1 LKTPDDDQAL
11 SLTCILRCAP
21 EDLAGTH
28 LPFTQ
33 HKEKRMLKNIFY
45 STVFMAVALL
55 LLALLLVP
63 RVLALPST
71 VTFTVNS
78 TLDQP
83 DDLTIPGTCHTTANT
98 CTLRAA
104 VMQANRTSGI
114 GATIIVPSGVYT
126 LTIPVA
132 GVDGEANGDLNLT
145 TPGSGSPTITIS
157 GAGAGVTIIDA
168 NQIDRV
174 IHVHPNRVAAI
185 SDVTIRNGYLAGAN
199 ANGGGIY
206 NEGSLTV
213 SRAAISANHV
223 SVGQG
228 GGINNAPLASLT
240 LLNSTLSQNS
250 SDYIGGAIGNF
261 GSLDLHNSTLSL
273 NTALI
278 VGGAIYSSGTL
289 KVSGSTIFGNGSRD
303 GGGIYTGTGT
313 VYVINS
319 TISQN
324 YANTNG
330 GGIAKYGPSGLVA
343 LYNTTI
349 IDNDADHDRDQNG
362 GIGGGV
368 YAEAGA
374 RFMVVNA
381 LIAGNTILDAP
392 FSDDCNGTLEAYGL
406 NLIGDESG
414 CSIPNAFNA
423 GLISPNSFGP
433 LQNNGGP
440 TLTYALLP
448 GSNAIDT
455 TVDGLG
461 CVDETGAQL
470 TVDQRGAP
478 RPVGARC
485 DVGAFEYSPPRYLYL
500 PLIVR

>member
-1 LKTPDDDQAL
+1 
-11 SLTCILRCAP
+11 
-21 EDLAGTH
+21 
-28 LPFTQ
+28 
-33 HKEKRMLKNIFY
+33 MLKNIFY
-45 STVFMAVALL
+45 PTVFMIVALL
-55 LLALLLVP
+55 TLVLLQVRPVSAAP
-63 RVLALPST
+63 TA

-78 TLDQP
+78 TFDQP
-83 DDLTIPGTCHTTANT
+83 DDLTIPGTCHTAANT

-114 GATIIVPSGVYT
+114 GATIILPSGVYA

-132 GVDGEANGDLNLT
+132 GVDGEGNGDLNLT
-145 TPGSGSPTITIS
+145 TPVSGSPTITIT
-157 GAGAGVTIIDA
+157 GAGAGITIIDA

-174 IHVHPNRVAAI
+174 FHVHPDRVAAI

-199 ANGGGIY
+199 ADGGGIY

-223 SVGQG
+223 AVGQG
-228 GGINNAPLASLT
+228 GGINNAPLSSLT
-240 LLNSTLSQNS
+240 LQNITLSQNS
-250 SDYIGGAIGNF
+250 SDYIGGGIGNF
-261 GSLDLHNSTLSL
+261 GSLDLRNSTLSL
-273 NTALI
+273 NTALS

-289 KVSGSTIFGNGSRD
+289 KVNGSTIFGNGSYD
-303 GGGIYTGTGT
+303 GGGIYTGTGA

-349 IDNDADHDRDQNG
+349 IDNDADHDRDQLG

-368 YAEAGA
+368 YSEAGA
-374 RFMVVNA
+374 RFIVVNT
-381 LIAGNTILDAP
+381 LIAGNTQLNAP
-392 FSDDCNGTLEAYGL
+392 IPDDCDGTLEAYGL
-406 NLIGDESG
+406 NLFGDMSG
-414 CSIPNAFNA
+414 CTIPNAFNA

-440 TLTYALLP
+440 TLTYALLQ

-470 TVDQRGAP
+470 TIDQRGFA
-478 RPVGARC
+478 RPVGVRC
-485 DVGAFEYSPPRYLYL
+485 DVGAFEYRPLRYLYL
-500 PLIVR
+500 PLMVKNF